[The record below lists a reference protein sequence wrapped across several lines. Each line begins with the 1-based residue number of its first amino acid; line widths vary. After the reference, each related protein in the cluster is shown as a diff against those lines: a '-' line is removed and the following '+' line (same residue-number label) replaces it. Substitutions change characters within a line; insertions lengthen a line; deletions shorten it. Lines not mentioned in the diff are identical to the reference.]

1 MCITGIIK
9 DNSTLAPIIICHN
22 RDEFHRRASSP
33 LAKASDSGVIA
44 GLDEKSG
51 GHWLSLSS
59 RAEIPYTVIVLN
71 YRNFSMKN
79 EEKKSRGL
87 LVKVLSGLSS
97 KQEAVAEYQKI
108 FDDYSPHS
116 ILIADYNDIFIG
128 SNQASQPHKVSSGIT
143 SFSNGLPSETWPKQ
157 KEICKLLKS
166 AVSKTRTRQDMIKNA
181 MDALGDQ
188 KKFPIEILPNTF
200 VGEPMEI
207 MLSSIFIKSSAY
219 GTRSSYVI
227 ILDEN
232 GYSLS
237 ERSFDPEGNV
247 INEQNFK
254 TLKKLP

>member
-9 DNSTLAPIIICHN
+9 DNSTLGPIIICHN

-33 LAKASDSGVIA
+33 LAIASDSGVIA

-51 GHWLSLSS
+51 GHWLSLSAK
-59 RAEIPYTVIVLN
+59 AEIPYTVIVLN

-87 LVKVLSGLSS
+87 LVKLLSGLSS
-97 KQEAVAEYQKI
+97 KKEAITEYLKI
-108 FDDYSPHS
+108 SGDYSPHS
-116 ILIADYNDIFIG
+116 ILIADYNDVFIG
-128 SNQASQPHKVSSGIT
+128 TNQSDQTTEISSGVT

-157 KEICKLLKS
+157 KQICKLLKN
-166 AVSKTRTRQDMIKNA
+166 AVSTSRTRQDFIRVA
-181 MDALGDQ
+181 MDALNDQ
-188 KKFPIEILPNTF
+188 KKFPIETLPNTF
-200 VGEPMEI
+200 VGEPMEV
-207 MLSSIFIKSSAY
+207 MLSSVFIKSSAY

-237 ERSFDPEGNV
+237 ERSFGPEGNV
-247 INEQNFK
+247 IDEKNFE